1 MEPFTEH
8 DAHIAALTSA
18 YAALVALLHE
28 AGAVDRRSVA
38 EALRRLAA
46 SYEPSQPAVGAD
58 LTRIAEAIEQAGQ
71 SGPPAQPSDAA

>member
-1 MEPFTEH
+1 MQPFTGD

-18 YAALVALLHE
+18 YAALVAVLHE

-46 SYEPSQPAVGAD
+46 GSEQQAQPAVAAD
-58 LTRIAEAIEQAGQ
+58 LTRLAEAIEQGGHASVGL
-71 SGPPAQPSDAA
+71 

>member
-1 MEPFTEH
+1 MQPFTGD

-18 YAALVALLHE
+18 YAALVAVLHE

-46 SYEPSQPAVGAD
+46 SSEQQAQPAVAAD
-58 LTRIAEAIEQAGQ
+58 LTRLAEAIERGGP
-71 SGPPAQPSDAA
+71 SGPPA